1 VTRKHAGKK
10 DSAENDREELS
21 ALIRSIKLSQ
31 KYYLFFVACNQIP
44 RQTELIADI
53 KAKLPTK
60 NIEVI
65 SFKEPVTNLLTE
77 LKQTLK
83 DKSPDAIFVQG
94 LGNSISSDGIGKEN
108 ALIHSLNLTRDSF
121 NDAFQCPIYLWLP
134 EYAVIKITRNAPD
147 YFSVRSGVFYFSS
160 TAEQVISDIFQ
171 STSSE
176 WLETSSLP
184 VADKQKRIAML
195 ESLLAEYQGLHEEKR
210 DKNAEAR
217 LLSTIGN
224 LFYSLSNYR
233 EATKYNEKTLVIAI
247 ETGDKEGEGKVLAN
261 LGSIYLVLGKY
272 DKAIE
277 FYKKALRLF
286 KKIGNR
292 EEEGNHSGNL
302 GIAFSSLGE
311 YQKAIKH
318 FKVALKIAKEV
329 GNQYGEGF
337 VLGNLGVTYKKLG
350 KYKEAIKYYNASL
363 KIAKK
368 LGNRQGE
375 CNDFGNLGNS
385 YRSLG
390 EYKKAINFH
399 EQALKISKEIGDKLG
414 EGIHLGNLGVTYGN
428 SGNLNEAKSYYLQA
442 IPLLASIKS
451 PHAETFRQN
460 LAEIEAK
467 SSH

>member
-1 VTRKHAGKK
+1 VTRKHANKK
-10 DSAENDREELS
+10 DSAENDQEELS

-147 YFSVRSGVFYFSS
+147 FFSVRSGVFYFSS

-184 VADKQKRIAML
+184 LAEKQKRIANL
-195 ESLLAEYQGLHEEKR
+195 ENLLAEYQGLHEDKR
-210 DKNAEAR
+210 DKYAEAR
-217 LLSTIGN
+217 LLS
-224 LFYSLSNYR
+224 
-233 EATKYNEKTLVIAI
+233 
-247 ETGDKEGEGKVLAN
+247 N
-261 LGSIYLVLGKY
+261 LGSLFEFISDYRRAIKYFEMALVISCELADPHGEAT
-272 DKAIE
+272 D
-277 FYKKALRLF
+277 L
-286 KKIGNR
+286 N
-292 EEEGNHSGNL
+292 NL
-302 GIAFSSLGE
+302 GNVYSSLGN
-311 YQKAIKH
+311 YQKAITY
-318 FKVALKIAKEV
+318 FERTFKIAKEI
-329 GNQYGEGF
+329 GDRHSEDNGISG
-337 VLGNLGVTYKKLG
+337 LGNAYFFLG
-350 KYKEAIKYYNASL
+350 KYKEAIKYFEMSL
-363 KIAKK
+363 KIAKEI
-368 LGNRQGE
+368 GNRQSEGRTI
-375 CNDFGNLGNS
+375 GNLGLAYIYTNQ
-385 YRSLG
+385 LN
-390 EYKKAINFH
+390 KAI
-399 EQALKISKEIGDKLG
+399 EYQQEALTISKEIGDKQSVGNHLGNMGITYSRLG
-414 EGIHLGNLGVTYGN
+414 EYRKAIECQEKALQIAREIGSQHGEGSILGNLGVGYA
-428 SGNLNEAKSYYLQA
+428 NLGEKEKAKEYHIKALSIFEA
-442 IPLLASIKS
+442 IES
-451 PHAETFRQN
+451 PYAEKIRRN
-460 LAEIEAK
+460 LARLE
-467 SSH
+467 